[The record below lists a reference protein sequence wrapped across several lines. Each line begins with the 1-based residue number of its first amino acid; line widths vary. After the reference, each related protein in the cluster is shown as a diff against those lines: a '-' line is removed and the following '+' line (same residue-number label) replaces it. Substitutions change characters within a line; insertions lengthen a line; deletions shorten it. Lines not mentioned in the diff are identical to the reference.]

1 MQGKKPSGLMFWW
14 SHQAINSNEA
24 GRGSCYSL
32 EKFDRDGTSQ
42 KTESQGM
49 NQKMLPVFLHNQQ
62 KNNMQKRKEI
72 DPITNQEHIDS
83 YTSEHTGYS
92 VWLQPG
98 MSDRERKTNT
108 QKVLHKR
115 KTLCINIIVKL

>member
-1 MQGKKPSGLMFWW
+1 M
-14 SHQAINSNEA
+14 
-24 GRGSCYSL
+24 

-72 DPITNQEHIDS
+72 DPFTNQEHIDS
-83 YTSEHTGYS
+83 YTSEHTGYT
-92 VWLQPG
+92 VWLHTRLG
-98 MSDRERKTNT
+98 DRERKTNT

-115 KTLCINIIVKL
+115 KTLCIIIIVKL